1 MPIYEYKCACGTG
14 FEKFLPVKEYN
25 DPQSCRCGKTATRQI
40 SRPMSIKIQPD
51 LCYQSPIDGRV
62 ITTHQGRTNDLE
74 RSNCIPYEKGMREDA
89 QINARKMDEAIEKSV
104 DETVEATIENMPA
117 VKRELLQNE
126 LAHSSIEY
134 TRG

>member
-1 MPIYEYKCACGTG
+1 MPIYEYKCDCGDR
-14 FEKFLPVKEYN
+14 FEKILPVREYN
-25 DPQSCRCGKTATRQI
+25 DAQSCRCGRTAVRQI
-40 SRPMSIKIQPD
+40 SRPMAIKIQPD
-51 LCYQSPIDGRV
+51 LCYSSPIDGRL
-62 ITTHQGRTNDLE
+62 ITTHQGRTNDLD

-89 QINARKMDEAIEKSV
+89 QTKARKMDEALEKSV
-104 DETVEATIENMPA
+104 DATVEATIEHMPT